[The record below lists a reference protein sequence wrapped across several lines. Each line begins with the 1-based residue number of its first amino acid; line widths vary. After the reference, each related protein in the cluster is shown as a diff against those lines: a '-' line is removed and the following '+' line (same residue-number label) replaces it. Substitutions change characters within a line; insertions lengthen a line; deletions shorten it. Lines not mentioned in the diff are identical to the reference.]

1 VLVSER
7 DDVKPWVSAALEE
20 YKVHRAAYLEGLA
33 SAQRTLA
40 LGITAVG
47 ILVAGAFNVWD
58 SSDPLPATLLFLVA
72 IPLVCAL
79 VVLQWAG
86 QMLFLVLRHRY
97 LLALESTLR
106 NAYPSGPTTLFT
118 WEDLW
123 AEYFRPTGGKWKP
136 DHRWL
141 TNATVPLFGLV
152 AVGSLV
158 LGAAKGWDDARAV
171 VASAAIVEFVAFATL
186 GIRLLRALSR
196 ALPARPHQAVQGVE
210 REQAAVP
217 R

>member
-1 VLVSER
+1 MSER

-123 AEYFRPTGGKWKP
+123 AEYFGRRHQGSIRGAVTPIT
-136 DHRWL
+136 L
-141 TNATVPLFGLV
+141 LFGGAGPPLAGYVRDAVGSYDPVWYV
-152 AVGSLV
+152 AVGLMGTYYS
-158 LGAAKGWDDARAV
+158 D
-171 VASAAIVEFVAFATL
+171 IVEANMGL
-186 GIRLLRALSR
+186 GLFHSR
-196 ALPARPHQAVQGVE
+196 AACRVKGILDS
-210 REQAAVP
+210 
-217 R
+217 